1 MHLNPRLATALLLAA
16 DLLAVPAGGSLSSQP
31 APGAAPAA
39 AADDGAA
46 WFPDSTSFAPL
57 RAAPREVA
65 LRGAFVV
72 ADRED
77 GPDDFPGANVEADV
91 AVGHRLGVVRLRRET
106 DDGPELTLGFEVGV
120 FSRFFMESAQKDLIG
135 VGYRVGAPLSARYRG
150 WAARFTVR
158 HVSSHLGDDF
168 VNRFDP
174 PPGQTT
180 RDGMELLAA
189 RRLASG
195 LRVYVGGEWNF
206 HRNTGVERTAARA
219 GVEWNPAPGRRD
231 ARPGGSGEVE
241 AGPAVWPFA
250 AVDVRTTSLDG
261 DVAASGAG
269 GIALRVAGTTLRA
282 EVRGHAGSTPVGGLR
297 NRDESHLG
305 LGLRVEP

>member
-1 MHLNPRLATALLLAA
+1 VSAQA
-16 DLLAVPAGGSLSSQP
+16 
-31 APGAAPAA
+31 APGPAAAPAA
-39 AADDGAA
+39 DDAGGA

-65 LRGAFVV
+65 LRGAFLV

-77 GPDDFPGANVEADV
+77 RPDDFRGANVEADV
-91 AVGHRLGVVRLRRET
+91 ALGHRLGVVRLRGGT

-135 VGYRVGAPLSARYRG
+135 VDFRVGAPLSARYRG
-150 WAARFTVR
+150 WAARFTLR

-180 RDGMELLAA
+180 RDGVELLVA

-219 GVEWNPAPGRRD
+219 GIEWNPAPGRRD
-231 ARPGGSGEVE
+231 ARPGGAEGDPR
-241 AGPAVWPFA
+241 PAVWPFA
-250 AVDVRTTSLDG
+250 AVDVRTTSLDD

-269 GIALRVAGTTLRA
+269 GIALRVAGTTLRV

-297 NRDESHLG
+297 TRDESHLG
-305 LGLRVEP
+305 VGLRVEP